1 MPPDH
6 IVSTSGSFTRP
17 RECGVYGRVNS
28 SHQCPQGG
36 GGIFRAMRPGLA
48 RTTKAD
54 MTPDMVFECL
64 LVSQDTDVLCAMDR
78 LLERLSIRTSVC
90 MTPSRALELLPE
102 RNADLIVLDWE
113 DDRAA
118 AELLRKIW
126 SFEGRRKPTIVVISA
141 LNRPI
146 AGVNVVLRKPFS
158 VECAEKSLKN
168 AYSSMVRDHRRY
180 ARYAL
185 MSPVVAKD
193 QNNRS
198 VGITITDVSQG
209 GLGLC
214 TKKSLLAI
222 GDVLTFDLLLPGA
235 ERVIHIQVRVF
246 WTRTHGVAGSE
257 LFRILPADFAILQ
270 HWLEGRCRIK
280 KPQLNYDRQHHRQA
294 SDSGS

>member
-1 MPPDH
+1 M
-6 IVSTSGSFTRP
+6 
-17 RECGVYGRVNS
+17 NS
-28 SHQCPQGG
+28 NPAV
-36 GGIFRAMRPGLA
+36 GIDVLQATWPGLA
-48 RTTKAD
+48 GTTKVD

-64 LVSQDTDVLCAMDR
+64 LVSQNPDVLRAMDR

-113 DDRAA
+113 DDGAA
-118 AELLRKIW
+118 VELLRKIW
-126 SFEGRRKPTIVVISA
+126 SPEGRRKPTIVVISA
-141 LNRPI
+141 LDRPI
-146 AGVNVVLRKPFS
+146 AGAHVVLRKPFS
-158 VECAEKSLKN
+158 VECAEKSLKD

-180 ARYAL
+180 ARCSL

-198 VGITITDVSQG
+198 VRITVTDVGQL

-214 TKKSLLAI
+214 TKEGLLAI

-235 ERVIHIQVRVF
+235 KRVVHIQVRVL

-257 LFRILPADFAILQ
+257 LFRISPVDFNILQ

-280 KPQLNYDRQHHRQA
+280 K
-294 SDSGS
+294 